1 MRRSRFDTTFM
12 PECLPHNK
20 GPHVKLRFFPQE
32 TAGLDTLA
40 RMADQLLAGTH
51 TLAELLGASRADFP
65 ALAEIMRQH
74 EGASTADFAT
84 LLTTMRTSFINP
96 LPREDLYALGR
107 LLNETSEILTGAAE
121 LIELYGLDRVSQRAG
136 DQLEILSRQVELT
149 VAAMKA
155 LNDLDSLEDYW
166 LEVLRLAKRA
176 DHTHRVLI
184 AELLENHSPTS
195 FAKYRM
201 LADQFAAASKQMRSV
216 ATQVGSIIVKES

>member
-1 MRRSRFDTTFM
+1 M
-12 PECLPHNK
+12 
-20 GPHVKLRFFPQE
+20 KLRFFPQE

-40 RMADQLLAGTH
+40 RMAGQVLAGTH
-51 TLAELLGASRADFP
+51 TLAELLGAHRTDFS
-65 ALAEIMRQH
+65 ALAETMRQH
-74 EGASTADFAT
+74 EGACTADFAT

-107 LLNETSEILTGAAE
+107 LLHESSEILTGAAE
-121 LIELYGLDRVSQRAG
+121 LIELYALDRIPQRAG
-136 DQLEILSRQVELT
+136 DQLEILSRQAELT
-149 VAAMKA
+149 AGAMKA

-176 DHTHRVLI
+176 DHTHRVLV

-195 FAKYRM
+195 FAKYRTV
-201 LADQFAAASKQMRSV
+201 ADQLAAGSAKMRSI